1 MTAQTG
7 HDSPLTSIGTPP
19 RLLDSK
25 GPSQLETPSERQ
37 LFAAVHH
44 RMSAIA
50 GRGAS
55 DLDDLVQIAAEQ
67 AFRSLPRFEGRSDLS
82 TWLYSICYRVLL
94 RQRRWYRR
102 WGVSFSLEDLAL
114 EPSCSEETPAAALEA
129 RERARLLHAALSR
142 LSNKYRAV
150 VVLHDLEELAVRDIS
165 RIVEAGETTVRSRLR
180 DGRKQ
185 LAKILH
191 QAAAESAVYGGQH
204 ELTPT

>member
-1 MTAQTG
+1 
-7 HDSPLTSIGTPP
+7 
-19 RLLDSK
+19 
-25 GPSQLETPSERQ
+25 
-37 LFAAVHH
+37 
-44 RMSAIA
+44 MSAIA

-55 DLDDLVQIAAEQ
+55 DLDDLVQSAAEQ
-67 AFRSLPRFEGRSDLS
+67 VFRSLPRFEGRSDLS

-102 WGVSFSLEDLAL
+102 WGVSFSLEDLEL
-114 EPSCSEETPAAALEA
+114 EPSSAEPTPSAALEA
-129 RERARLLHAALSR
+129 RERARVLHAALAR

-150 VVLHDLEELAVRDIS
+150 VVLHDLEDVAVRDIS
-165 RIVEAGETTVRSRLR
+165 RIVEAGEGTVRSRLR

-191 QAAAESAVYGGQH
+191 QAAADGTAYGGQH